1 MNPLPWDFL
10 YYWTSA
16 TEELPLEVEK
26 AVLIGLGWRMMALRR
41 NWVDWGAIKPPT
53 ASALCVTCVLFRC
66 FRDFSLWAV
75 EAAATHD
82 IMPIMLHLLFGS
94 FFEDFYYKSWWIM
107 TRTTLPATTE
117 WHIKKCVLFGNYK
130 WILSCDNGNTF
141 RCFLWCTIR
150 RNTQKREN
158 SIKLLQNNGLSSAQT
173 FSQNIYLEIVLH
185 ACIKPRNWK

>member
-1 MNPLPWDFL
+1 MRLSVLLDQCYGRATPRSGESRA
-10 YYWTSA
+10 YWARLTDDGSEA
-16 TEELPLEVEK
+16 K
-26 AVLIGLGWRMMALRR
+26 LGWLRSHQ
-41 NWVDWGAIKPPT
+41 AT
-53 ASALCVTCVLFRC
+53 ASVLCVTCVLFRC